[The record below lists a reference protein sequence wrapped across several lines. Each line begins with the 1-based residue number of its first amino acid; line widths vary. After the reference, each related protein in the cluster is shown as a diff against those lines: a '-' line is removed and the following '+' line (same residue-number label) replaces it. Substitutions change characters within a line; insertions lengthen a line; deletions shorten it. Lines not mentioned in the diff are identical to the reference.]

1 MVLPASVGFNFRST
15 LLGTSQGLAPSH
27 ISMARTKAELRPHIH
42 NRPHIIATM
51 AALRSA
57 REAASEDASAAASA
71 AAVAATMAEGSSSSS
86 SGDLGDRPMK
96 RARGDGGSEARPQP
110 LSTISGVDSPRT
122 CGPGIASLWR
132 EGLVTDCIVVVE
144 GREFAA
150 HRVVLAAASPFMK
163 AAFASGMQE
172 SISARVTLRDMRAAV
187 FEAVITFMYENATS
201 VPEADIAE
209 VLQAA
214 RLLQEQEL
222 TNATLN
228 LLIARLSPASCIQ
241 TWRMGDVL
249 SLPSLANAAKLFALK
264 HLSEVSAQDSFAT
277 LPAAWL
283 HELLR
288 SDDLV
293 VAGEQVVYH
302 ALQQW
307 YGLQQPS
314 AVAMSDLDLLLR
326 TVRWALLPQET
337 ANEAIGDPMV
347 RATAD
352 GMAIVAVS
360 FQDALFGRPPKLRKS
375 AAQISQDASFR
386 RPFGLFEIVEE
397 LEARSASAFEAWR
410 ASARARGL

>member
-1 MVLPASVGFNFRST
+1 
-15 LLGTSQGLAPSH
+15 
-27 ISMARTKAELRPHIH
+27 
-42 NRPHIIATM
+42 
-51 AALRSA
+51 
-57 REAASEDASAAASA
+57 
-71 AAVAATMAEGSSSSS
+71 MAEGSSSSS

-110 LSTISGVDSPRT
+110 LLTISGVDSPRT

-132 EGLVTDCIVVVE
+132 EGIVTDCIVVVE

-187 FEAVITFMYENATS
+187 FEAVVTFMYENATS

-249 SLPSLANAAKLFALK
+249 SLPSLADAAKLFALK

-277 LPAAWL
+277 LPASWL

-288 SDDLV
+288 SDELV

-302 ALQQW
+302 TLQQW

-337 ANEAIGDPMV
+337 AKEANGDPMV
-347 RATAD
+347 RASAD

-375 AAQISQDASFR
+375 AAQINQDAMDERLGR
-386 RPFGLFEIVEE
+386 RVFHNARLPKSMADQVPADWTGSTGTRSW
-397 LEARSASAFEAWR
+397 RSASGCLR
-410 ASARARGL
+410 TQSTASTSRSR

>member
-1 MVLPASVGFNFRST
+1 
-15 LLGTSQGLAPSH
+15 
-27 ISMARTKAELRPHIH
+27 
-42 NRPHIIATM
+42 
-51 AALRSA
+51 
-57 REAASEDASAAASA
+57 
-71 AAVAATMAEGSSSSS
+71 MAEGSSSSS
-86 SGDLGDRPMK
+86 SGDLGNRPMK
-96 RARGDGGSEARPQP
+96 RARGVGGSEARPQP
-110 LSTISGVDSPRT
+110 LLTISGVDSPRT

-132 EGLVTDCIVVVE
+132 EGIVTDCIVVVE

-187 FEAVITFMYENATS
+187 FEAVVTFMYENATS

-228 LLIARLSPASCIQ
+228 LLIARLSPASCIE
-241 TWRMGDVL
+241 TWRMGDVM
-249 SLPSLANAAKLFALK
+249 SLPSLAHRAKLFALK

-288 SDDLV
+288 SDELA

-337 ANEAIGDPMV
+337 AKEANGDPMV
-347 RATAD
+347 RASAD

-375 AAQISQDASFR
+375 AAQINQDAMDERLGR
-386 RPFGLFEIVEE
+386 RVFHNARLPKSMADQVPADWTARQYWYEKLEKRVWVFAHPIHGEYKSIAMMTLKICQLE
-397 LEARSASAFEAWR
+397 LVALGNDMALDMALTTR
-410 ASARARGL
+410 